1 MPALLGSTAYIG
13 LLTLAGIWG
22 VAGVGVSLLAG
33 LGGQFT
39 FGQAGL
45 VGIGAYASAVVTAE
59 HGGHPLLGVLAGVVI
74 AVAVALVT
82 APILRLRG
90 WYLALATLALGHL
103 ILHLEVTLTPVT
115 NGNDGISEIPPL
127 GAFGVT
133 LGGETAFFVA
143 SWTTVALC
151 MLVGRNLAA
160 SRFGRAARAVQADE
174 DAARGL
180 AVPALRYK
188 TAMWV
193 LAAAMAALS
202 GSLYAHYSQF
212 VSPADFGVDH
222 SITLFVAVLLGG
234 YRSVFGT
241 LVALGFL
248 LSLPELG
255 GTLSTPLLT
264 ALALMVV
271 YALSPAGL
279 AGLAERAVPAVRRL
293 PKRHGHA

>member
-1 MPALLGSTAYIG
+1 M
-13 LLTLAGIWG
+13 LTLAGIWG
-22 VAGVGVSLLAG
+22 VAAVGVSLLAG

-45 VGIGAYASAVVTAE
+45 VSVGAYASAVVTVQ
-59 HGGHPLLGVLAGVVI
+59 HGGHPLLGVLAGIAI
-74 AVAVALVT
+74 AVAVALAT

-103 ILHLEVTLTPVT
+103 VLHLEVTLTSVT
-115 NGNDGISEIPPL
+115 KGNDGISGIPPL

-133 LGGETAFFVA
+133 LDDETAFFVA
-143 SWTTVALC
+143 GWSLVGLC
-151 MLVGRNLAA
+151 MLLARNLAA

-174 DAARGL
+174 DAARAQG
-180 AVPALRYK
+180 VPALRYK

-234 YRSVFGT
+234 SRSVFGT
-241 LVALGFL
+241 LVALAFL

-255 GTLSTPLLT
+255 GALSTPLLT
-264 ALALMVV
+264 ALALMAV

-279 AGLAERAVPAVRRL
+279 AGLAERAAAAVRRVSRR
-293 PKRHGHA
+293 PGHA